1 MKNLTELLEHEI
13 KDLYSAEKQ
22 LIEAIP
28 EMIEAAKNE
37 KLKKNLTKHLKETEN
52 HLNRI
57 QDICKEMDINP
68 GSTKCNAMAGLIEEC
83 QGLLKEKSNPDV
95 LDAGLI
101 AAARRVEH
109 YEIAGYDS
117 AYRYAKV
124 LKLKSVKKSLKK
136 TLKEELKTE
145 KKLEKLARKKIIKN
159 ALDQQKT

>member
-37 KLKKNLTKHLKETEN
+37 KLKKKFAKHLKETED

-57 QDICKEMDINP
+57 QEICKEMEINP
-68 GSTKCNAMAGLIEEC
+68 GSTKCNAMAGLIEEF
-83 QGLLKEKSNPDV
+83 QGLLKEKSNPEV
-95 LDAGLI
+95 LDAGLV
-101 AAARRVEH
+101 AAARRIEH

-117 AYRYAKV
+117 AFRYAKA

-136 TLKEELKTE
+136 TLKEELKAE
-145 KKLEKLARKKIIKN
+145 KKLKKLARKKIIKN
-159 ALDQQKT
+159 ARD